1 MRLVSLNK
9 LTVFISS
16 CVVLFVFLA
25 SNQTARA
32 AVTYYVDYV
41 GGSDSNIGTSPSTPW
56 KHAPGDT
63 RATGAAG
70 SKALLAGDTVIFKGG
85 VKYFVAVGSQI
96 NLNWNGTSASRITY
110 DGNSAGTWG
119 TGRAI
124 FTDNYANHNG
134 VITSVFYGSGNRT
147 GLTFKNLEFSA
158 LGGASTLPPDNGSP
172 VIRNAAIAIRINGS
186 ANSVLVDNS
195 VFREIG
201 YWFSK
206 KPMNAEAISGVGV
219 AVLGANGL
227 TVTNSDFSRVN
238 IGLEMA
244 ADSSITNL
252 TIANNAFHDSMR
264 WPVDLYPFS
273 SGTTIDQVNIHH
285 NKFYDH
291 YQFEEG
297 FWTGYGESP
306 HNDSIFLRIDT
317 PCNWGTVNIYAN
329 EFWSNQNTG
338 VGGTASIY
346 ITGGPSAN
354 IYNNTF
360 RGTMQTRTIYVNGGT
375 PGPLPQVVRIQNNS
389 FIENYQWA
397 IELARDTALLGTIDI
412 RNNIFYDTRTG
423 SGNNEIFRISD
434 SSIANSLTVD
444 YNIYQSFNTN
454 GSWFFWAGR
463 ASGGLSTMQSFGLE
477 AHGMKVDPQWVN
489 STYGVGSQANLND
502 LHLKSTSPAIN
513 AGANLSSFCSSLPG
527 LCSDKDGTARPG
539 TGAWDI
545 GAYEDGSS
553 GGTTQPPSGGTQT
566 GTGTYYVATTGNDSN
581 AGTQASPWRSTQK
594 AASNAVAGNTVI
606 FAPGSYPGNVTFSNS
621 GTSGARITFSGGT
634 LTGAYA
640 VNGSYITFTGQTFTG
655 YGDPVFQYEGSNGEI
670 KNFSYHTGQARKFVN
685 WNGNNGLVD
694 TGDVTGLAPAT
705 SGGGVFI
712 ATGGNNITVRKVNL
726 HDNDNTEAFGY
737 IWGTNI
743 KILENTMINSDNSRY
758 DLVHADFLQVFA
770 YSGTAASNNVEVA
783 GNRIINSDVQAFMM
797 NAKNTGVP
805 TSPNIHHWYIHNNIF
820 ANSWQ
825 SASIYVPYTEIANN
839 IFYNWGTNN
848 GYAFSVRDGTGSG
861 SYSVGTNVSIYNN
874 AFVGTTYAREI
885 AVSADYNYRDGAS
898 LPDGTHNKT
907 GTAGFT
913 NIGQLDFSLTSG
925 SILRDAGRTLTSFSN
940 DILGNGRP
948 QGSAW
953 DIGAYEYGGS
963 GGVLPPPGGG
973 TPLLPIIPETCSAP
987 ALSPWPSTFANP
999 CPVVNVASTI
1009 SQTDPITIKIAPT
1022 QSETNLMY
1030 VSTKAYMSG
1039 INAGWSPFFIA
1050 GGTWITSP
1058 GNSYYIA
1065 SPFTNPIPK
1074 GSHYIATWDW
1084 TYKGKNADGSNC
1096 FVGPES
1102 NICGKGKW
1110 RIHKITV
1117 Q

>member
-134 VITSVFYGSGNRT
+134 VI
-147 GLTFKNLEFSA
+147 
-158 LGGASTLPPDNGSP
+158 
-172 VIRNAAIAIRINGS
+172 
-186 ANSVLVDNS
+186 NS

-489 STYGVGSQANLND
+489 STYGVGS
-502 LHLKSTSPAIN
+502 
-513 AGANLSSFCSSLPG
+513 
-527 LCSDKDGTARPG
+527 
-539 TGAWDI
+539 
-545 GAYEDGSS
+545 
-553 GGTTQPPSGGTQT
+553 
-566 GTGTYYVATTGNDSN
+566 
-581 AGTQASPWRSTQK
+581 
-594 AASNAVAGNTVI
+594 
-606 FAPGSYPGNVTFSNS
+606 
-621 GTSGARITFSGGT
+621 
-634 LTGAYA
+634 
-640 VNGSYITFTGQTFTG
+640 
-655 YGDPVFQYEGSNGEI
+655 
-670 KNFSYHTGQARKFVN
+670 
-685 WNGNNGLVD
+685 
-694 TGDVTGLAPAT
+694 
-705 SGGGVFI
+705 
-712 ATGGNNITVRKVNL
+712 
-726 HDNDNTEAFGY
+726 
-737 IWGTNI
+737 
-743 KILENTMINSDNSRY
+743 
-758 DLVHADFLQVFA
+758 
-770 YSGTAASNNVEVA
+770 
-783 GNRIINSDVQAFMM
+783 
-797 NAKNTGVP
+797 
-805 TSPNIHHWYIHNNIF
+805 
-820 ANSWQ
+820 
-825 SASIYVPYTEIANN
+825 
-839 IFYNWGTNN
+839 
-848 GYAFSVRDGTGSG
+848 
-861 SYSVGTNVSIYNN
+861 
-874 AFVGTTYAREI
+874 
-885 AVSADYNYRDGAS
+885 
-898 LPDGTHNKT
+898 
-907 GTAGFT
+907 
-913 NIGQLDFSLTSG
+913 
-925 SILRDAGRTLTSFSN
+925 
-940 DILGNGRP
+940 
-948 QGSAW
+948 
-953 DIGAYEYGGS
+953 
-963 GGVLPPPGGG
+963 
-973 TPLLPIIPETCSAP
+973 
-987 ALSPWPSTFANP
+987 
-999 CPVVNVASTI
+999 
-1009 SQTDPITIKIAPT
+1009 
-1022 QSETNLMY
+1022 
-1030 VSTKAYMSG
+1030 
-1039 INAGWSPFFIA
+1039 
-1050 GGTWITSP
+1050 
-1058 GNSYYIA
+1058 
-1065 SPFTNPIPK
+1065 
-1074 GSHYIATWDW
+1074 
-1084 TYKGKNADGSNC
+1084 
-1096 FVGPES
+1096 
-1102 NICGKGKW
+1102 
-1110 RIHKITV
+1110 
-1117 Q
+1117 